1 MPNERSGYEIR
12 ENLLH
17 LAFQVAKTNAEMAY
31 SASKRVEKVG
41 DTYTEVHTW
50 TPFTVDD
57 VVDQAKKLNEFV
69 SQK

>member
-17 LAFQVAKTNAEMAY
+17 LAFEVAKTNAEMAY

-41 DTYTEVHTW
+41 DTYAE
-50 TPFTVDD
+50 
-57 VVDQAKKLNEFV
+57 
-69 SQK
+69 

>member
-12 ENLLH
+12 ESLLH
-17 LAFQVAKTNAEMAY
+17 LAFELTKVNAEMAY
-31 SASKRVEKVG
+31 SASKRLEKVG
-41 DTYTEVHTW
+41 DTYLDVHTW

-57 VVDQAKKLNEFV
+57 VIAEAKKLNEFV

>member
-12 ENLLH
+12 ESLLH
-17 LAFQVAKTNAEMAY
+17 LAFQVVRTNAEM
-31 SASKRVEKVG
+31 SFNASKRVEKVG

-57 VVDQAKKLNEFV
+57 VVEQARKLNDFV
-69 SQK
+69 SQR

>member
-1 MPNERSGYEIR
+1 MGADRTGYEIR

-17 LAFQVAKTNAEMAY
+17 LAFELTKVNAEMAY
-31 SASKRVEKVG
+31 SASKRLEKVG
-41 DTYTEVHTW
+41 DTYAEFHTW

-57 VVDQAKKLNEFV
+57 VVDQAKKLNDFV